1 MSVGNNFYKNLI
13 DNHSISE
20 AEIREM
26 LKLNEEDELYYL
38 IIFYAL
44 PVFFHNGQVRGIK
57 NLLNIWIHEKFEML
71 GRKCK
76 I

>member
-1 MSVGNNFYKNLI
+1 MKNNNFFKDLI
-13 DNHSISE
+13 ENHSISE
-20 AEIREM
+20 QEIRKL

-57 NLLNIWIHEKFEML
+57 NLLDLWIQEKSKML
-71 GRKCK
+71 ERKWK
-76 I
+76 T